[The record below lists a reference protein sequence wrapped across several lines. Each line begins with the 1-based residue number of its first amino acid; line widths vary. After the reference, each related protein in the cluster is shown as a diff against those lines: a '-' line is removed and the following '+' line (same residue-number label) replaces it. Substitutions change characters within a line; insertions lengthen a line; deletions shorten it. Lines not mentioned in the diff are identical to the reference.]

1 MCILLF
7 FSFDFEINCIFE
19 IIFLIVSI
27 FITKIL
33 ISPIMADITF
43 SNLQNAIFMVI
54 TSICIV
60 GYFGKFY
67 YCFWYNISEIK
78 WMYTFYQKNEKNAI
92 FRMLQ
97 ISRKSYVLY

>member
-1 MCILLF
+1 
-7 FSFDFEINCIFE
+7 
-19 IIFLIVSI
+19 
-27 FITKIL
+27 
-33 ISPIMADITF
+33 MADITF

-78 WMYTFYQKNEKNAI
+78 WMYTFYQKNEKKCDLSDVANFEKI
-92 FRMLQ
+92 LRF
-97 ISRKSYVLY
+97 VLSLKLSTPR